1 MHTVQQNAEAQQVLK
16 VARQVKIMLY
26 SLIDLSA
33 LSADRAELEG
43 RMDKPVHRTRCE
55 LQECLCYL
63 PTRSRPTLEVF
74 RGVVPCQAR
83 PSLIGQELMRNG

>member
-1 MHTVQQNAEAQQVLK
+1 MPRAHSRTLRLSKCMLK

-55 LQECLCYL
+55 PQEWQAH
-63 PTRSRPTLEVF
+63 PRSF
-74 RGVVPCQAR
+74 
-83 PSLIGQELMRNG
+83 